1 MVFYEDAVR
10 ELRSIGFEFDEYKC
24 TPPDHCLGVFSSEL
38 KTGLSVMIWRKS
50 LTLRFHNTMTAIL
63 VSIFGFL
70 ILVLARRWTVIFR
83 ERQGCVISLSHEAV
97 LNTVTLSC
105 RSLLN

>member
-10 ELRSIGFEFDEYKC
+10 ELRSIGFEFDKYKW
-24 TPPDHCLGVFSSEL
+24 TPPDHCQGVFSSEL

-70 ILVLARRWTVIFR
+70 ILVLARRWTVILGKGRVVVF
-83 ERQGCVISLSHEAV
+83 Q
-97 LNTVTLSC
+97 
-105 RSLLN
+105 